1 MCANK
6 KGTHAMPISLKDIRF
21 GIEIETVGQ
30 TRDTVARAIHS
41 VVGGEVSHVGH
52 PACYD
57 PYTVRDA
64 ADRLWTVVADS
75 SLSNVAADRRA
86 EIVSPILTYEDIP
99 LLQDV
104 VRAVHLAGA
113 RCDEK
118 CGVHLHLSHPDLTPK
133 ALANLAKMVYKQ
145 EELIYAA
152 LGVSQERM
160 ARYCRPLSP
169 TFIERLI
176 KNPPRSFETL
186 NRQWFGKYTP
196 NPQRYGAERYCILNY
211 TAFFYRGAVEIRA
224 YAGSLHAGKI
234 KAAVLFSMA
243 LLAKAMNAY
252 GTSGKK
258 RKYDPAS
265 AKYDMRV
272 FLLGLGMIG
281 EETRTARKHLLALMP
296 GDSAFKYATQRPRKL
311 GKAKIE
317 ATTGAGSETLQPSC

>member
-1 MCANK
+1 
-6 KGTHAMPISLKDIRF
+6 MPVTLRDIRF

-30 TRDTVARAIHS
+30 TRATVAHAIQS
-41 VVGGEVSHVGH
+41 VVGGEVTHVGH

-64 ADRLWTVVADS
+64 VGRTWSVVADS

-104 VRAVHLAGA
+104 VRSVRQTHAV
-113 RCDEK
+113 CDER
-118 CGVHLHLSHPDLTPK
+118 CGVHIHLSHPEVTPK
-133 ALANLAKMVYKQ
+133 ALANLAKMIYKQ
-145 EELIYAA
+145 EALIYAA
-152 LGVSQERM
+152 LGVSPERM
-160 ARYCRPLSP
+160 ARYCKPLNP
-169 TFIERLI
+169 TFIARLT
-176 KNPPRSFETL
+176 KNPPKSFETL
-186 NRQWFGKYTP
+186 NRQWFGKFTP
-196 NPQRYGAERYCILNY
+196 HPQRYGVERYSILNY

-234 KAAVLFSMA
+234 KAAVLFSLA
-243 LLAKAMNAY
+243 LFAKAMNAY
-252 GTSGKK
+252 GTSAKK
-258 RKYDPAS
+258 RTYDPAS

-296 GDSAFKYATQRPRKL
+296 GDAAFKYASQRPPRN
-311 GKAKIE
+311 GKVKTD
-317 ATTGAGSETLQPSC
+317 ATTDAGTEPLPLSC